1 MAILKHTPKEVA
13 EREAVM
19 INPAKT
25 CQPVGAMYA
34 SLGIHGCLPHSH
46 GSQGCCSYHRT
57 VLTRHYKD
65 PVMAATSSFTEG
77 SSVFGGQ
84 SNLIQGLKTMFTVYK
99 PEVVAIHTTCLSE
112 TIGDDITQITAKAIK
127 EGFVPEGKYV
137 IHANT
142 PSYIGSHIT
151 GFSNMV
157 TSMAKSFA
165 EPSDEKKPVL
175 NIIPGWVEPADMREI
190 KRMMG
195 SMGVKHILFPD
206 TSDVVDSPLKGKFEM
221 YPKGG
226 TTVEELKATGSSKAT
241 VALGQWASWQAA
253 KYLDASHKVPCELLE
268 LPLGLEATD
277 KFLDTVRKITGK
289 VVSEELEAE
298 RGRLLDV
305 MMDMHQYLYGKTV
318 ALVGDPDQLVSLT
331 EFCLS
336 LDMKPK
342 YVLTGSPAG
351 KKWNAKMAALTEGL
365 DYEVKYKEKGDQFL
379 LHQWIK
385 NESVDL
391 LIGNTHGKMIAADE
405 DIPLSGTVSRSWTA
419 WATATSPPW
428 DTTAP

>member
-112 TIGDDITQITAKAIK
+112 AIGDDITQITAKAIK

-165 EPSDEKKPVL
+165 EPSDEK
-175 NIIPGWVEPADMREI
+175 N
-190 KRMMG
+190 
-195 SMGVKHILFPD
+195 
-206 TSDVVDSPLKGKFEM
+206 
-221 YPKGG
+221 
-226 TTVEELKATGSSKAT
+226 
-241 VALGQWASWQAA
+241 
-253 KYLDASHKVPCELLE
+253 
-268 LPLGLEATD
+268 
-277 KFLDTVRKITGK
+277 
-289 VVSEELEAE
+289 
-298 RGRLLDV
+298 
-305 MMDMHQYLYGKTV
+305 
-318 ALVGDPDQLVSLT
+318 
-331 EFCLS
+331 LS
-336 LDMKPK
+336 
-342 YVLTGSPAG
+342 
-351 KKWNAKMAALTEGL
+351 
-365 DYEVKYKEKGDQFL
+365 
-379 LHQWIK
+379 
-385 NESVDL
+385 
-391 LIGNTHGKMIAADE
+391 
-405 DIPLSGTVSRSWTA
+405 
-419 WATATSPPW
+419 
-428 DTTAP
+428 